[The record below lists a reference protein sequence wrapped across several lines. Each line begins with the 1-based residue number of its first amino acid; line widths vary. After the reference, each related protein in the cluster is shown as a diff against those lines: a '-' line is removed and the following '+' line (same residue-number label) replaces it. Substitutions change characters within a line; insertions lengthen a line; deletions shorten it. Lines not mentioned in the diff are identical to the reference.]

1 MKRAIAYLVLV
12 LVLILGAFIAYAQG
26 QLPTWL
32 DRFSLAYLCGLA
44 GGLGGVTY
52 CLRAVYLNVCV
63 LKQWD
68 DVWLPWYFIRP
79 VVSLLCGV
87 VSYIFLRAGLLVLE
101 SSKQPDASNI
111 GFLALAF
118 IAGLNVDKFI
128 AKIEDLAQATWGID
142 KSRVGKASKEGN

>member
-1 MKRAIAYLVLV
+1 M
-12 LVLILGAFIAYAQG
+12 
-26 QLPTWL
+26 LPAWL
-32 DRFSLAYLCGLA
+32 NRFSLAYLCALA

-52 CLRAVYLNVCV
+52 CFRAVYLNVCV

-68 DVWLPWYFIRP
+68 EVWLPWYFIRP
-79 VVSLLCGV
+79 IVSVLCGA

-101 SSKQPDASNI
+101 SSKTDDATNL

-128 AKIEDLAQATWGID
+128 AKIEDLAQATWGIER
-142 KSRVGKASKEGN
+142 SRIGKASKGDN